1 MVPSVYADSHF
12 MEPFSRWTWVSRYQ
26 NVSSLDFMGAKDDR
40 GGGDNWSY
48 KMCKTPVKS
57 SPPTNKTP
65 NVLQARCPSCHPIN
79 SIKAHEGKLKQ
90 LLTLKY
96 WYRTTVIILSF
107 CYFPSVLRHCWL
119 GNGKGIRPVKKLDVG
134 LLVVM
139 IWLELCIIYS
149 SSSPVVTS
157 ISIILCI
164 NQLTQVHLENGR

>member
-12 MEPFSRWTWVSRYQ
+12 MEPFSRCTWVSRYQ

-57 SPPTNKTP
+57 SPPTNQTP

-119 GNGKGIRPVKKLDVG
+119 GNGKGIRPVKNWM
-134 LLVVM
+134 LVC
-139 IWLELCIIYS
+139 WW
-149 SSSPVVTS
+149 
-157 ISIILCI
+157 
-164 NQLTQVHLENGR
+164 